1 MTRLDPELEHAEH
14 FNEPQGAGFVLGCVL
29 GVVVL
34 LGFCVVLAWLLGA
47 V

>member
-14 FNEPQGAGFVLGCVL
+14 FNEPQGAGFILGCLL

-34 LGFCVVLAWLLGA
+34 LGVCVGLAWALGA

>member
-14 FNEPQGAGFVLGCVL
+14 FSEPQGFVLGCVL

-34 LGFCVVLAWLLGA
+34 LGVCVVLAWIVGD

>member
-14 FNEPQGAGFVLGCVL
+14 FNEPHGAGFVLGYLL

-34 LGFCVVLAWLLGA
+34 LGVGVVLAWAVGA

>member
-14 FNEPQGAGFVLGCVL
+14 FNEPQGYVLGCVL

-34 LGFCVVLAWLLGA
+34 LGVCVGLAWALGA
-47 V
+47 WA